1 MQILSKRRQHESRAC
16 AVLARSIGGLS
27 RFVPEVG
34 RPAHLS
40 SSGGPRYI
48 VVDEAIW
55 KHARPDLGDLRLYAD
70 RKPK

>member
-1 MQILSKRRQHESRAC
+1 MRAAPALFWLALL
-16 AVLARSIGGLS
+16 AVSPVSYLKY
-27 RFVPEVG
+27 E
-34 RPAHLS
+34 RPVHLS